1 MDHRLALRRSKRFF
15 STKYGKHFWDRRLGH
30 AADPRSQYTAGTI
43 KNGSYESRSLS
54 KSSFLVME

>member
-1 MDHRLALRRSKRFF
+1 MRRSKRFL
-15 STKYGKHFWDRRLGH
+15 SGKYEKHFGARRLEH
-30 AADPRSQYTAGTI
+30 VADPQSQYTAGTI